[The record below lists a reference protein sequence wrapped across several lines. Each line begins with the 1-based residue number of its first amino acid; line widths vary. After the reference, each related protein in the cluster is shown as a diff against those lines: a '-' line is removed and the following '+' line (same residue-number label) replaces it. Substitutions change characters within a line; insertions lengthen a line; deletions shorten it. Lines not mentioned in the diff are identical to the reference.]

1 MDAEGAAMTRSREEY
16 EIQVALVAQFWLRR
30 VPGAL
35 CLASANGEL
44 RDKIVGAKLKRMG
57 VVAGT
62 PDLWVA
68 VPGRPAF
75 WIELKTLT
83 GRLSDAQ
90 RELIPEMRAAGVTV
104 HVAHGLDEAIAILE
118 REGAIS
124 PTVGIA
130 PNSRNAGV
138 GAGVA
143 PQDAYAEVGKRTAV
157 TRQRRPSQR
166 PSAKVASDAAVMQK
180 LAAMGVKVEPGRVHV
195 QGGRRD

>member
-1 MDAEGAAMTRSREEY
+1 MSRSREEY

-30 VPGAL
+30 VPGAI

-44 RDKIVGAKLKRMG
+44 RDKITGAKLKRMG

-62 PDLWVA
+62 PDLWFA

-90 RELIPEMRAAGVTV
+90 RGLIHEMEACGVAV
-104 HVAHGLDEAIAILE
+104 HVAHGLDEALAILE
-118 REGAIS
+118 SEGAIS

-130 PNSRNAGV
+130 SNSRNAGA

-143 PQDAYAEVGKRTAV
+143 SRTTHAEVGKRTAA
-157 TRQRRPSQR
+157 TRKRRPSQK
-166 PSAKVASDAAVMQK
+166 PSTKNPKAAVMRQ
-180 LAAMGVKVEPGRVHV
+180 LETLGVKVSPGRVHV
-195 QGGRRD
+195 TAGGR

>member
-1 MDAEGAAMTRSREEY
+1 MTRSHEEY

-44 RDKIVGAKLKRMG
+44 RDPIVGAKLKRMG

-62 PDLWVA
+62 PDLWFA

-90 RELIPEMRAAGVTV
+90 RELIPELRAAGVVV
-104 HVAHGLDEAIAILE
+104 HVAHGLDEALAILE
-118 REGAIS
+118 TEGAIS
-124 PTVGIA
+124 PTAGIA
-130 PNSRNAGV
+130 SNSRNAGSGV
-138 GAGVA
+138 GVSANPLRVE
-143 PQDAYAEVGKRTAV
+143 PRTA

-166 PSAKVASDAAVMQK
+166 PSAKVASDASVMRK

-195 QGGRRD
+195 QGGRRGI